1 MLETAVALYNLGGD
15 EADPVE
21 SVTCKEAEKVE
32 SITFKD
38 ASLKEKFL
46 QNHIS
51 KKPEILEDD
60 LFIIATEFSDWE
72 DSKRRIDL
80 LGLDGEGKLV
90 VVELKKTEDGGHA
103 ELQAIRYAA
112 MVANMTQDRIVKAH
126 SSFLKKNEDEAKVSV
141 DGHLERIKK
150 DDVDTARPRII
161 IASSGFSK
169 ELTTS
174 VLWLSS
180 FELEIKCVRLNLYK
194 IGEETLLDATQIIP
208 LPEAAA
214 YLVQQRKR
222 EEEERKEKRE
232 RAENFKFSMA
242 GVLQG
247 ATLVFTED
255 ESKTCIAGPPHTAKV
270 EYEGDPNRSLSGLA
284 QQFTGKSSLQGPKYW
299 MYKDKTLDELRKE
312 REREREESHEA

>member
-1 MLETAVALYNLGGD
+1 MALYNLGGD
-15 EADPVE
+15 EGDSVE
-21 SVTCKEAEKVE
+21 SITFKEADKVE
-32 SITFKD
+32 SITFKKAD
-38 ASLKEKFL
+38 KKEKFL
-46 QNHIS
+46 QKHIS

-60 LFIIATEFSDWE
+60 LFIIATEFTDWE
-72 DSKRRIDL
+72 DSMRRIDL

-126 SSFLKKNEDEAKVSV
+126 SSFLKKNEDEAKVSI
-141 DGHLERIKK
+141 DDHLKRIRK
-150 DDVDTARPRII
+150 DDIDTARPRII

-194 IGEETLLDATQIIP
+194 IGEEMLLDATQIIP
-208 LPEAAA
+208 LPEATA

-222 EEEERKEKRE
+222 EDEERKERKEKRDS
-232 RAENFKFSMA
+232 FKFSMA
-242 GVLQG
+242 GVRQG
-247 ATLVFTED
+247 ETLVFTED
-255 ESKTCIAGPPHTAKV
+255 ESITCIAGDPAAAKV
-270 EYEGDPNRSLSGLA
+270 EYEGNPDCSLSGLA

-299 MYKDKTLDELRKE
+299 KYKGKTLDELRKE
-312 REREREESHEA
+312 RESERVELHEA

>member
-1 MLETAVALYNLGGD
+1 MALYNLGG
-15 EADPVE
+15 EEGNPVE
-21 SVTCKEAEKVE
+21 SITFKEADKVE
-32 SITFKD
+32 SITFKEANKD
-38 ASLKEKFL
+38 ERFL
-46 QNHIS
+46 NKHIS

-72 DSKRRIDL
+72 DSQRRIDL

-112 MVANMTQDRIVKAH
+112 MVANITKDRIVKAH
-126 SSFLKKNEDEAKVSV
+126 SSFLKESEDEAKASV
-141 DGHLERIKK
+141 DGHLNRIEK

-161 IASSGFSK
+161 IASSDFSK

-208 LPEAAA
+208 LPEATA

-222 EEEERKEKRE
+222 EEEERKEKKE
-232 RAENFKFSMA
+232 RAENFKFYMA
-242 GVLQG
+242 DVPQG
-247 ATLVFTED
+247 ATLVFAED
-255 ESKTCIAGPPHTAKV
+255 ESKTCIAGDPDTARVK
-270 EYEGDPNRSLSGLA
+270 YEGDPNRSLSGLA

-299 MYKDKTLDELRKE
+299 KYKGKTLDELRKE
-312 REREREESHEA
+312 RERKLEESHEA